1 MKMLFGWGIEQI
13 SVVISSV
20 AAVLAIFAYAW
31 KVWWRVARKIA
42 TLADSIK
49 ELHDVVQEF
58 IDEEGE
64 VIGLDELTQEKVAE
78 ILKEVHEFTE
88 SALKLIADP

>member
-31 KVWWRVARKIA
+31 KAWWRVARKIPA
-42 TLADSIK
+42 LADSIK

-58 IDEEGE
+58 INEEGE